1 MKRNLPSE
9 LLSTLEFWLSSC
21 WTCVRWGSN
30 VSAFFKIG
38 FGVRQGSVLSPFL
51 FAIYINDIIGCYLP
65 SQNCHIIVYADDVLL
80 ISPSVCELQK
90 ALDKCEVELKW
101 LDMQINAKKCCCLR
115 IGPRCAA
122 RCADIL
128 TSNGAVLPW
137 VNELKYLGI
146 FIVQSRKFKCSLEHA
161 KKSCYRVINA
171 IFGKIGRIAS
181 EEVTLEL
188 VAKKCIPVLM
198 YGLEAIPLTK
208 SDKQSLD
215 FVINRLFMKLFK
227 TGDIHTVQ
235 QCQEFFGFELPSVRL
250 ERRTAKFLSNF
261 SLSNGQC
268 GDVIS

>member
-1 MKRNLPSE
+1 
-9 LLSTLEFWLSSC
+9 
-21 WTCVRWGSN
+21 
-30 VSAFFKIG
+30 
-38 FGVRQGSVLSPFL
+38 
-51 FAIYINDIIGCYLP
+51 
-65 SQNCHIIVYADDVLL
+65 
-80 ISPSVCELQK
+80 
-90 ALDKCEVELKW
+90 
-101 LDMQINAKKCCCLR
+101 MQINAKKCCCLR

-146 FIVQSRKFKCSLEHA
+146 FIVQSRKFKCSLEHD

-198 YGLEAIPLTK
+198 YGLEAIHLTK

-250 ERRTAKFLSNF
+250 ERRTAKFFSNF
-261 SLSNGQC
+261 SLPNGQC
-268 GDVIS
+268 GDVAS